1 MLKDIIGKDLSKMT
15 LPVYFND
22 PLNLL
27 QRLSAGF
34 EYYDILER
42 AAVDPDPVRRAAYLA
57 ILQISMCSCTVRS
70 NKKPFNALLGET
82 YEMVTNDYK
91 YLAE

>member
-42 AAVDPDPVRRAAYLA
+42 AAVDPDPVRRAAPQA
-57 ILQISMCSCTVRS
+57 GRRHSRIESDRS
-70 NKKPFNALLGET
+70 SE
-82 YEMVTNDYK
+82 
-91 YLAE
+91 